1 MSSPAPAASTQAT
14 RDNAFWT
21 WLVPVL
27 SFLAGLVLAGAAF
40 FLLFDGD
47 DDAAGED
54 DVAGP
59 AVSSSPQQPGDPGAA
74 DELVVQ
80 VPSQCVEAAEAVGTV
95 TGTFDDAAT
104 AVRDLDAAA
113 LQQTLDVLEDL
124 RPELERASQECL
136 DIAADA
142 RVVTPS
148 PDPSPSAAPALS
160 PSASPTA

>member
-1 MSSPAPAASTQAT
+1 MSSPAPAAGTPAT

-40 FLLFDGD
+40 FLLFD

-59 AVSSSPQQPGDPGAA
+59 AVSSSPQQPDDPGEA

-95 TGTFDDAAT
+95 TGTFEDAAT
-104 AVRDLDAAA
+104 AVRDLDAGA

-124 RPELERASQECL
+124 RPELERTSQECL

-148 PDPSPSAAPALS
+148 PDPTPSAAPARSPSAAP
-160 PSASPTA
+160 TT